1 MIGPDKRGYRNVE
14 NTSFF
19 LLFIGSSSNLYFAL
33 IVRLFRSSLVAVPV
47 VVSFFGAATGA
58 AVSVFESSA
67 IAVGTP
73 RLPVPLPFTVN
84 AT

>member
-1 MIGPDKRGYRNVE
+1 MWKIPAF
-14 NTSFF
+14 SFCSSVLVQTYI
-19 LLFIGSSSNLYFAL
+19 LLL

-73 RLPVPLPFTVN
+73 SLPVPLPFTVY